1 MEGKTLTNLGNVYQL
16 QGRWEEAIANYKKA
30 LEICRALGDRQG
42 EGKTLT
48 NMCFLY
54 ERQGDRE
61 KACALWQEAPSK
73 LHPDSPVYRTVQGWV
88 KGKCSRR

>member
-42 EGKTLT
+42 EEYGPPL
-48 NMCFLY
+48 
-54 ERQGDRE
+54 
-61 KACALWQEAPSK
+61 
-73 LHPDSPVYRTVQGWV
+73 
-88 KGKCSRR
+88 